1 MKTFSIRTNR
11 LGGFVLLLCFLVGG
25 ASAFSQSALAAP
37 EKTIGSAENGGIK
50 LTITNYAITNYG
62 QEMILY
68 YTVESKTG
76 NLMEEDGKG
85 LLKNLEISIAD
96 NRLQGIDAEHKK
108 ISNQKFQGAV
118 KVNMPQYVPAGS
130 NAALS
135 TDAILNQKG
144 QWTINFQV
152 NK

>member
-1 MKTFSIRTNR
+1 MKTFSILTNR

-25 ASAFSQSALAAP
+25 AWASSISTLAAP
-37 EKTIGSAENGGIK
+37 EKTIGSAENRGIK

-76 NLMEEDGKG
+76 SLLYEDGKG

-108 ISNQKFQGAV
+108 ISNQKYQGAV
-118 KVNMPQYVPAGS
+118 KVNMPHYIPATS
-130 NAALS
+130 SAALS

>member
-1 MKTFSIRTNR
+1 MKAFSKMRNR

-25 ASAFSQSALAAP
+25 AWASSISTLAAP
-37 EKTIGSAENGGIK
+37 EKTIGSAENRGIK

-108 ISNQKFQGAV
+108 ISNQKYQGAV
-118 KVNMPQYVPAGS
+118 KVNMPQYIPATS
-130 NAALS
+130 SAAIS

>member
-1 MKTFSIRTNR
+1 MKTFSNRKNR
-11 LGGFVLLLCFLVGG
+11 LGGFVLLLCFLFWG
-25 ASAFSQSALAAP
+25 ACAFSQSALAAP
-37 EKTIGSAENGGIK
+37 EKTVGSAENGGIK

-68 YTVESKTG
+68 YTVESTTG
-76 NLMEEDGKG
+76 TLLDENGKG

-108 ISNQKFQGAV
+108 ISSQKYQGAV
-118 KVNMPQYVPAGS
+118 KVNMPQYIPATS

-135 TDAILNQKG
+135 TDAILNQNG
-144 QWTINFQV
+144 QWTINFQI
-152 NK
+152 KK

>member
-1 MKTFSIRTNR
+1 MKTFLNITNR
-11 LGGFVLLLCFLVGG
+11 LGGFVLLLCFLVWGTW
-25 ASAFSQSALAAP
+25 ASSHSALAAP
-37 EKTIGSAENGGIK
+37 EKTVGSAENGGIK

-96 NRLQGIDAEHKK
+96 HRLQGIDAEHKK
-108 ISNQKFQGAV
+108 ISNQKYQGAV
-118 KVNMPQYVPAGS
+118 KVNMPQYIPATS
-130 NAALS
+130 SAALS

>member
-1 MKTFSIRTNR
+1 MKAFLKVANR
-11 LGGFVLLLCFLVGG
+11 LAGSALLLCFLVGG
-25 ASAFSQSALAAP
+25 AWASSQSALAAP
-37 EKTIGSAENGGIK
+37 EKPVGSAVNGGIK

-68 YTVESKTG
+68 YTVESTTG
-76 NLMEEDGKG
+76 NLLDENGKG

-108 ISNQKFQGAV
+108 ISSQKYQGAV
-118 KVNMPQYVPAGS
+118 KVNMPQYIPATS

-135 TDAILNQKG
+135 TDVILNQKG
-144 QWTINFQV
+144 QWTINFQI
-152 NK
+152 KK

>member
-1 MKTFSIRTNR
+1 MKTFSKMTNR
-11 LGGFVLLLCFLVGG
+11 LGRFVLLLCFLVGG
-25 ASAFSQSALAAP
+25 AWTSSISALAAP
-37 EKTIGSAENGGIK
+37 DKTVGSAENGGIK

-76 NLMEEDGKG
+76 NLMDEGGKE

-96 NRLQGIDAEHKK
+96 NRLQGIDAEHQK
-108 ISNQKFQGAV
+108 ISSQKYQGAV
-118 KVNMPQYVPAGS
+118 KVNMPKYIPATS
-130 NAALS
+130 SAALS
-135 TDAILNQKG
+135 TDAISNQKG

>member
-1 MKTFSIRTNR
+1 MKAFSKMTNR

-25 ASAFSQSALAAP
+25 AWASSQSALAAP
-37 EKTIGSAENGGIK
+37 EKTVGSAENGGIK

-68 YTVESKTG
+68 YTVESTTG
-76 NLMEEDGKG
+76 NLMDENGKG

-96 NRLQGIDAEHKK
+96 NRLQGIDTEHKK
-108 ISNQKFQGAV
+108 ISSQKYQGAV
-118 KVNMPQYVPAGS
+118 KVNMPQYIPATS

-144 QWTINFQV
+144 QWTINFQI
-152 NK
+152 KK

>member
-1 MKTFSIRTNR
+1 MKVFSKMTNR

-25 ASAFSQSALAAP
+25 AWTSSQSALAAP
-37 EKTIGSAENGGIK
+37 EKTVGTAENGGIK

-68 YTVESKTG
+68 YTVESTTD
-76 NLMEEDGKG
+76 NLMVEDGKG
-85 LLKNLEISIAD
+85 LLENPEISIA
-96 NRLQGIDAEHKK
+96 NNSLQGIDAEHKK
-108 ISNQKFQGAV
+108 ISSQKYQGAV
-118 KVNMPQYVPAGS
+118 KVNMPQYIPATS

-144 QWTINFQV
+144 QWTINFQI
-152 NK
+152 KK

>member
-1 MKTFSIRTNR
+1 
-11 LGGFVLLLCFLVGG
+11 GFVLLLCFLVGG
-25 ASAFSQSALAAP
+25 AWTSSQSALAAP
-37 EKTIGSAENGGIK
+37 EKTVGSVENGGIK

-76 NLMEEDGKG
+76 NLLDEDGKG

-108 ISNQKFQGAV
+108 ISNQKYQGAV
-118 KVNMPQYVPAGS
+118 KVNMPQYIPATS
-130 NAALS
+130 SAALS

-144 QWTINFQV
+144 QWTINFQI
-152 NK
+152 KK